1 MVKILPSK
9 RVVFPQGE
17 QKMFLENIKKT
28 LKLPYAT
35 IAQSLEISNRTLT
48 DWRREKF
55 SMSLQA
61 AKILSRKAGIKL
73 RRYVE
78 IRDPFW
84 YTSRAG
90 KVGALTRMKIYGNP
104 GTQEGRSKGG
114 KISYAKR
121 VALIKGGAAVERWT
135 TRKEILKPIP
145 SVLLAEFIGALLGD
159 GMINH
164 YQLQFT
170 AHKEE
175 FLYHEFLEKI
185 TKELFGLSGTHA
197 PHGKDNA
204 ITFTISSRALVEYL
218 NTLGISSNSTERKVS
233 LPGWIFL
240 NKARRLAFLRG
251 IFDTEGSV
259 YNHRYRVNRKLYH
272 YTKISI
278 ANRAQSIL
286 HAVEQ
291 ILSEHSFHPR
301 RSTKND
307 AIVLENSAEVKHFV
321 TLIKPHNTKHLKR
334 FYQFNGE
341 VRRIG
346 KAAVC

>member
-1 MVKILPSK
+1 MTAIYPK
-9 RVVFPQGE
+9 RVIFSLGQ
-17 QKMFLENIKKT
+17 QNMFLENIKES
-28 LKLPYAT
+28 LKLPYVT
-35 IAQSLEISNRTLT
+35 IAQSLRISNRTLT

-55 SMSLQA
+55 SISLRA
-61 AKILSRKAGIKL
+61 AGILCRKAGIKL
-73 RRYVE
+73 PRCVE
-78 IRDPFW
+78 IRNPFW

-90 KVGALTRMKIYGNP
+90 KLGALTRMKIYGNP
-104 GTQEGRSKGG
+104 GTPEGRSKGG

-121 VALIKGGAAVERWT
+121 VALIKAGVVVEKWT

-164 YQLQFT
+164 YQVQFT

-185 TKELFGLSGTHA
+185 TKELFGLPGTHA
-197 PHGKDNA
+197 AHGKDNA

-218 NTLGISSNSTERKVS
+218 NTLGISSNSTERKIN
-233 LPGWIFL
+233 LPGWIFV
-240 NKARRLAFLRG
+240 NKARRLGFLRG

-272 YTKISI
+272 YTKVSI
-278 ANRAQSIL
+278 ANHAQSIL

-291 ILSEHSFHPR
+291 ILSEYFFHPR

-321 TLIKPHNTKHLKR
+321 TLIEPHNTKHLKR
-334 FYQFNGE
+334 FNQFHRE
-341 VRRIG
+341 ESHSLV
-346 KAAVC
+346 

>member
-1 MVKILPSK
+1 MQQRIVPN
-9 RVVFPQGE
+9 RVIFPPGKQE
-17 QKMFLENIKKT
+17 MFLKNIKQT
-28 LKLPYAT
+28 LNLPYSELT
-35 IAQSLEISNRTLT
+35 RLISISNRTFA
-48 DWRREKF
+48 DWKREKF
-55 SMSLQA
+55 SMSLRA
-61 AKILSRKAGIKL
+61 AGILCRKAGIKL
-73 RRYVE
+73 PRYVE

-90 KVGALTRMKIYGNP
+90 RLGAFTRMKIYGNP
-104 GTQEGRSKGG
+104 GTPEGRSKGG

-121 VALIKGGAAVERWT
+121 VAPIKAGVAVEKWT

-164 YQLQFT
+164 YQVQFT

-197 PHGKDNA
+197 THGKDNA
-204 ITFTISSRALVEYL
+204 ITFTISSRTLVEYL
-218 NTLGISSNSTERKVS
+218 NTLGISSNPTERKVS
-233 LPGWIFL
+233 LPEWIFVSRG
-240 NKARRLAFLRG
+240 RRLAFLRG

-259 YNHRYRVNRKLYH
+259 YSHRYKVNGKCYH

-291 ILSEHSFHPR
+291 ILSEHFFHPR

-307 AIVLENSAEVKHFV
+307 AIVLENSAEVRHFV
-321 TLIKPHNTKHLKR
+321 ILIKPHNTKHLTR
-334 FYQFNGE
+334 FYQFHRE
-341 VRRIG
+341 ESHSLV
-346 KAAVC
+346 